1 MARQKNFLTRALL
14 SPSKLQSSTSSSR
27 PFACCS
33 NENKCAIPHPS
44 NDLPLLLHST
54 KSYFFPARRHEG
66 WHGNRSTASNIVP
79 DKVFTQLEMRKEN
92 YFFCVLLLQC
102 CRASF
107 SMFYLSKEQANQIH
121 IVEYSSDLSA
131 ALYYEFLVYF
141 TVHREQG
148 GGSRSA
154 CCTVITVSYLQL
166 LRQKHKTKGPN
177 QGPYFLPYQERRLVG
192 LYVAFFTATKSP
204 FIPMISQNHVTGH
217 VKSTR

>member
-44 NDLPLLLHST
+44 NDLPLLLLHTT

-66 WHGNRSTASNIVP
+66 WRGNRSTASNIVP

-148 GGSRSA
+148 GGIAECVLHSNYR
-154 CCTVITVSYLQL
+154 VL
-166 LRQKHKTKGPN
+166 LA
-177 QGPYFLPYQERRLVG
+177 
-192 LYVAFFTATKSP
+192 AFASKA
-204 FIPMISQNHVTGH
+204 
-217 VKSTR
+217 